1 MKALLA
7 FVIALSLA
15 GAAQA
20 QTPPSS
26 SEIKAYTGL
35 HAAAAAGDVG
45 KIESLVK
52 SGANLEAR
60 DAHQRTPLI
69 VAVFMHRHE
78 AARALLR
85 LKADPNVLDDRKYD
99 IVTIAS
105 VDNDVPMLKIALAGG
120 CKATN
125 ITSPYDGTALIAA
138 AHLGHAE
145 VVRTLI
151 AAKAPLDHVNNL
163 RWTALIESIV
173 LGNGGKNHTDT
184 LEALVKAG
192 ANVNLADG
200 NGATPLTLAKGR
212 GYKEMVAILEKAGAK

>member
-7 FVIALSLA
+7 LIIALTLSNA
-15 GAAQA
+15 VQA
-20 QTPPSS
+20 QTPPSAA
-26 SEIKAYTGL
+26 EIQAYTGL
-35 HAAAAAGDVG
+35 HAAAATGDVA
-45 KIESLVK
+45 KIEGLIK

-60 DAHQRTPLI
+60 DARQRTPLH
-69 VAVFMHRHE
+69 VAVFMHRHD

-105 VDNDVPMLKIALAGG
+105 VDNDVPMLKIAIEGG

-184 LEALVKAG
+184 LDALVKAG

-212 GYKEMVAILEKAGAK
+212 GYKEMIAILEKAGAK

>member
-20 QTPPSS
+20 QTPPSAA
-26 SEIKAYTGL
+26 EIKAYTGL

-78 AARALLR
+78 AAR
-85 LKADPNVLDDRKYD
+85 
-99 IVTIAS
+99 
-105 VDNDVPMLKIALAGG
+105 
-120 CKATN
+120 
-125 ITSPYDGTALIAA
+125 
-138 AHLGHAE
+138 E
-145 VVRTLI
+145 
-151 AAKAPLDHVNNL
+151 
-163 RWTALIESIV
+163 
-173 LGNGGKNHTDT
+173 
-184 LEALVKAG
+184 
-192 ANVNLADG
+192 
-200 NGATPLTLAKGR
+200 
-212 GYKEMVAILEKAGAK
+212 